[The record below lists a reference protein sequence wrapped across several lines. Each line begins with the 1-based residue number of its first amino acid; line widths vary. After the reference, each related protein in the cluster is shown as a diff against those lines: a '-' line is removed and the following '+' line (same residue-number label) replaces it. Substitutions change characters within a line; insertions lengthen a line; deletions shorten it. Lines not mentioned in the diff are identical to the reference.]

1 MALLLPT
8 LPSILASPAA
18 TAVGCGDFLLISSCA
33 ASLAGGSLTAS
44 NPLFSPDDVSGA
56 SWLPP
61 PSWFVGELLPSLT
74 LGMDPT
80 CVSCDA
86 LLRLLRLLLY
96 SLPDLL
102 DAAGASVPDPDP
114 EPPLLPSLSSFCT
127 ELARFCCCFFSSA
140 IMESSSLR
148 VMR

>member
-1 MALLLPT
+1 MTEMPHAANPPETGARDGAILVRLCLLLGEGGGMIASSMALLLPT

-61 PSWFVGELLPSLT
+61 PSWFVG
-74 LGMDPT
+74 
-80 CVSCDA
+80 
-86 LLRLLRLLLY
+86 
-96 SLPDLL
+96 
-102 DAAGASVPDPDP
+102 
-114 EPPLLPSLSSFCT
+114 
-127 ELARFCCCFFSSA
+127 
-140 IMESSSLR
+140 
-148 VMR
+148 